1 MIFFWTKMLLI
12 FILFE
17 NAEGWNSSSDTVPN
31 IIKLQALDMW
41 RLEMAW
47 TMNQKEEHKY
57 QTYEIQVGR
66 STNMDIVDSMNVS
79 RGPLDT
85 VHTMVWTSQLPLNCV
100 DHSVRI
106 RLISDA
112 SPSSSWSL
120 WKTNYGE
127 TNLAHNNEPRMF
139 PDEQVLREGSTV
151 MFCCIF
157 PKETNITSMYFS
169 NTEYRDVINISP
181 QVKAIRVENIK
192 ATNLYGVNFYCKKN
206 NPALNYFTF
215 PPDKPQDFRCETKDM
230 RNINCSWKIRR
241 DTDLQVP
248 LRRKYTLLI
257 SDSGAVS
264 FNTESNPTSCSF
276 EVIPQQINYNIT
288 LLVTNSLGQESET
301 YIFNITKRVFPVPER
316 LDVTA
321 GVLDSVVVLQLN
333 GTFKGLLLVCQI
345 ELEPG
350 GTIQELD
357 KDGSDSMQHYT
368 FRLQHLKPST
378 QYSTR
383 GRCAVQGNAWGQW
396 TPQRQFNTKLLV
408 TVDLWRRIRD
418 VPNRTVTLVWK
429 NVSSDAKS
437 YIEVYEVCVSN
448 SNPQRSVCMNVT
460 QTNVELPLDIHKC
473 DVTVRAVTQSGLSIP
488 SHITIPSAY
497 TAEILKKKRIK
508 GNEKGFQLTWTRDS
522 AATCDYI
529 VEWCMLGSAPPCNL
543 EWRKVPANQTSLN
556 LNPEFTAGV
565 QYTFT
570 VYKCNAEGHRPHEK
584 QIGYLK
590 EQEPTQ
596 YPTLD
601 SNPNITWSSVNLKW
615 SFNEEDPSHA
625 GFITRY
631 VIKVQEDSEAGS
643 DLISFKKH
651 FLDDP
656 HSKSFT
662 VSGLKEDQPYTFHLA
677 ACTNAGCGPETTA
690 TFRTR
695 KNYYLLMAKISIP
708 LLVLVGC
715 CVCLWLHRS
724 MLRFPFGFLH
734 IKALDL
740 DEDLYEASEKIHSLR
755 IEDCTWCDVEILDMP
770 PTAAEKTWLASEED
784 LSCSFVSPKVALPS
798 FLTPSCHLTADICA
812 ATGLTNLTYMSS
824 VQQNVSSEVLETP
837 ETKATKQES
846 EFSGFSSDY
855 VTSVAT

>member
-1 MIFFWTKMLLI
+1 MIFHWRKMLLI

-17 NAEGWNSSSDTVPN
+17 NAEGWDSSSDTVPN
-31 IIKLQALDMW
+31 IIKLQAMDMW

-47 TMNQKEEHKY
+47 TMNQKKEHRN

-66 STNMDIVDSMNVS
+66 SANMDIVDSMNVS

-127 TNLAHNNEPRMF
+127 MNLAHDEIRMF
-139 PDEQVLREGSTV
+139 PEDEVLREGSTV
-151 MFCCIF
+151 MFCCIYST
-157 PKETNITSMYFS
+157 ETNITSMFFN
-169 NTEYRDVINISP
+169 NTEYKVINISP

-192 ATNLYGVNFYCKKN
+192 ATNTYGVNFYCRMDSIVVN
-206 NPALNYFTF
+206 SVIF
-215 PPDKPQDFRCETKDM
+215 PPDKPQDFRCETEDM
-230 RNINCSWKIRR
+230 RNINCSWKIKAPN
-241 DTDLQVP
+241 LQGQQG
-248 LRRKYTLLI
+248 RKYTLLI
-257 SDSGAVS
+257 SDSRNVS
-264 FNTESNPTSCSF
+264 CNPKSNSASCSF
-276 EVIPQQINYNIT
+276 EVIPHQINYKIT

-301 YIFNITKRVFPVPER
+301 YIFNITDRVFPVPER

-333 GTFKGLLLVCQI
+333 GSFKGLLLVCQI

-357 KDGSDSMQHYT
+357 KDGSDSVQHYT
-368 FRLQHLKPST
+368 FRLQHLNHST
-378 QYSTR
+378 RYSTR
-383 GRCAVQGNAWGQW
+383 GRCAVQGNDWGRW
-396 TPQRQFNTKLLV
+396 TPPRLFTTEPLV
-408 TVDLWRRIRD
+408 SIDLWRQIRD
-418 VPNRTVTLVWK
+418 NPNRTVTLVWTPVG
-429 NVSSDAKS
+429 NVS
-437 YIEVYEVCVSN
+437 YIKAYEVCVSN
-448 SNPQRSVCMNVT
+448 INPQGSVCMNVT
-460 QTNVELPLDIHKC
+460 QTEVELPLDIHMC
-473 DVTVRAVTQSGLSIP
+473 DITVRAVIQSGLSIP

-497 TAEILKKKRIK
+497 TGILKKKRIQ

-522 AATCDYI
+522 ATTCDYV
-529 VEWCMLGSAPPCNL
+529 VEWCMLGSAPPCIL
-543 EWRKVPANQTSLN
+543 QWRKVPANQTSLN
-556 LNPEFTAGV
+556 LNTGGFTAGV

-570 VYKCNAEGHRPHEK
+570 VYNCNSEGHRPHEK
-584 QIGYLK
+584 QIGYSK

-596 YPTLD
+596 YPKLD

-625 GFITRY
+625 GFIKEY
-631 VIKVQEDSEAGS
+631 VIKVQEDSEAGY
-643 DLISFKKH
+643 DLSSFKQY
-651 FLDDP
+651 FADP

-662 VSGLKEDQPYTFHLA
+662 VSGLEEDQPYTFHLA
-677 ACTNAGCGPETTA
+677 ACTIAGCGPETTA

-695 KNYYLLMAKISIP
+695 KNFYLLMAKISIP

-715 CVCLWLHRS
+715 CVCLWSYRS
-724 MLRFPFGFLH
+724 MLRGFPKETFGFLH

-770 PTAAEKTWLASEED
+770 PTVAEKTWLASAED
-784 LSCSFVSPKVALPS
+784 LSCSFISPKVTLPS
-798 FLTPSCHLTADICA
+798 FLTPSCHLAADICA
-812 ATGLTNLTYMSS
+812 ATGLTNMTYMSC

-837 ETKATKQES
+837 ETKATRQ